1 MSDPTS
7 GSLVTTPPPEQPGVV
22 ADTAPAGAGAPKT
35 KGEKPRGLLG
45 DAWYDLRRKP
55 LFWVSAGFITLFV
68 LMAALPFLFTTA
80 SPTDPLGTG
89 LSRNLESPSGDAWFG
104 TDIQGRDIFARTIYG
119 ARASI
124 LVAVSATIGT
134 ILIGGTV
141 GVLAGFWGGWIDAL
155 LSRVADV
162 FFGIP
167 FVLGAIVILFTFN
180 PRGAGSNEW
189 KIMGLVILALCVL
202 TWPVSMRIMR
212 SSVLAAKQADYVV
225 AARAL
230 GASNTRII
238 FKHLIPNCLAPVLVY
253 ATILVGAFIGA
264 EATLSFLGVGLQS
277 PVVSWGVM
285 ISDSQQ
291 YIRVAPYWLLFPSAF
306 LVTAVLSFVM
316 LGEAV
321 REALDP
327 KLR

>member
-7 GSLVTTPPPEQPGVV
+7 GSLVTSPPEQPGPV
-22 ADTAPAGAGAPKT
+22 AGTSPAGALTGKQD
-35 KGEKPRGLLG
+35 KPRGLFG

-55 LFWVSAGFITLFV
+55 LFWISAAFITLFI
-68 LMAALPFLFTTA
+68 LMAAFPFLFTTA
-80 SPTDPLGTG
+80 SPTLPVGSG
-89 LSRNLESPSGDAWFG
+89 LSRSLEGPSGDAWFG

-124 LVAVSATIGT
+124 IVAVSATLGT
-134 ILIGGTV
+134 VLLGAAV
-141 GVLAGFWGGWIDAL
+141 GVLAGFRGGWVDAL
-155 LSRVADV
+155 LSRLADV

-189 KIMGLVILALCVL
+189 KIMGLVILALCLLV
-202 TWPVSMRIMR
+202 WPVAMRIMR
-212 SSVLAAKQADYVV
+212 SSVLAAKQSDYVV

-253 ATILVGAFIGA
+253 ATILIGAYIGA

-285 ISDSQQ
+285 ISDSQN
-291 YIRVAPYWLLFPSAF
+291 YLRVAWYWLLFPSAF
-306 LVTAVLSFVM
+306 LITAVLSFVM